1 MALLTP
7 RRALALLRS
16 YGANAL
22 DGAAARLRPQR
33 RVLVLGGARSGKSRH
48 AERLLERYP
57 EVTYIATG
65 ASPAEDDPEWAER
78 VRLHRERRPAH
89 WHTVE
94 TGDLAAALREARTP
108 VLVDCIGTWLTRVLD
123 EAGAWDDAD
132 GWRDRVEDRV
142 AEMLDAFRVATTVV
156 VAVSNEVG
164 SGVVPATPAGRL
176 FRDVLGSLNRRV
188 AEASD
193 SVLLVVAGRALTLR
207 SSP

>member
-7 RRALALLRS
+7 RGALASLLS

-22 DGAAARLRPQR
+22 HEAAAHLRPER

-78 VRLHRERRPAH
+78 VRLHRERRPSH

-94 TGDLAAALREARTP
+94 TGDLATALREARTP
-108 VLVDCIGTWLTRVLD
+108 VLVDCIGTWLARILD

-132 GWRDRVEDRV
+132 GWRDRVEERV
-142 AEMLDAFRVATTVV
+142 CEMLDALREATTVV

>member
-7 RRALALLRS
+7 RRALALLLS

-22 DGAAARLRPQR
+22 HEAAAHLRPER
-33 RVLVLGGARSGKSRH
+33 RILVLGGARSGKSRH

-65 ASPAEDDPEWAER
+65 TSPAEDDPEWAER

-193 SVLLVVAGRALTLR
+193 SVLLVVAGRVLKLR
-207 SSP
+207 S